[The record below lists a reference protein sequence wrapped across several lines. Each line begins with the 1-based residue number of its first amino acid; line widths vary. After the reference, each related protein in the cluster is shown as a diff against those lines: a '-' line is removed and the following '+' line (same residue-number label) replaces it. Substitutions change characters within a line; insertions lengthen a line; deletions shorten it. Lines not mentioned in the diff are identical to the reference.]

1 MAVVP
6 GADVKVIFMEATVAM
21 SWAVIRC
28 SIRIALSPNPRSAT
42 IWVARRFPNP
52 PLFRITRCMNI
63 HLNLPEKQGFRDMT
77 CLEVLLPPY
86 KHHSSHPKH
95 PLKNLKHGSPSYADK
110 KCLLCG
116 IKFQDERFNK
126 VRNKCY
132 PHKNVLE
139 LYHCDVCNVCICM
152 SCEGNPPPLAV
163 VSLTTH
169 EHEVHLIPRLLD
181 FTCNACGTQGD
192 RSPYFCLQCNFMI
205 HRDCIDLPRI
215 ININRHDHRLSYT
228 SHLGHGNQKCGV
240 CRKAVDGCCG
250 AYSCK
255 KCPSYVVHSL
265 CATRKDVWDMVELE
279 GIPEEEEIAPFKV
292 IDENTIK
299 HMSHDH
305 DLILYMDGRILH
317 ESKLCEACV
326 CQINTDPFYSCEQ
339 CGFILHQTCAI
350 MPREKRHVLCNTP
363 FTLQANDSKDS
374 PRQRKT
380 CLLCNQN
387 FTGFGY
393 QSRNGKVMD
402 VRCGSIFEPFVHK
415 SHPHPLFYKFCN
427 NKCDACETTTF
438 THMLC
443 CDECEFSLDF
453 RCATLPRKVVKQRH
467 DDRPLYL
474 SYIDNNVDGG
484 YWCDICEKKV
494 VEDGYEFFA
503 DRQLVTMFSAP
514 NYCGEFDNAGALMS
528 VDESLMCSFQILKP
542 VDRSVVARLSSYK
555 FTNLL
560 LQSFLSY
567 NPDSNLMG
575 RMGGEKATTDVG
587 VG

>member
-1 MAVVP
+1 
-6 GADVKVIFMEATVAM
+6 
-21 SWAVIRC
+21 
-28 SIRIALSPNPRSAT
+28 
-42 IWVARRFPNP
+42 
-52 PLFRITRCMNI
+52 
-63 HLNLPEKQGFRDMT
+63 
-77 CLEVLLPPY
+77 
-86 KHHSSHPKH
+86 
-95 PLKNLKHGSPSYADK
+95 
-110 KCLLCG
+110 
-116 IKFQDERFNK
+116 
-126 VRNKCY
+126 
-132 PHKNVLE
+132 
-139 LYHCDVCNVCICM
+139 
-152 SCEGNPPPLAV
+152 
-163 VSLTTH
+163 
-169 EHEVHLIPRLLD
+169 
-181 FTCNACGTQGD
+181 
-192 RSPYFCLQCNFMI
+192 
-205 HRDCIDLPRI
+205 
-215 ININRHDHRLSYT
+215 
-228 SHLGHGNQKCGV
+228 
-240 CRKAVDGCCG
+240 
-250 AYSCK
+250 
-255 KCPSYVVHSL
+255 
-265 CATRKDVWDMVELE
+265 
-279 GIPEEEEIAPFKV
+279 
-292 IDENTIK
+292 
-299 HMSHDH
+299 MSHDH

-494 VEDGYEFFA
+494 DTNIWFYTCDAFGVTLHVSCVVGDFSYQMPGPISTKEF
-503 DRQLVTMFSAP
+503 
-514 NYCGEFDNAGALMS
+514 
-528 VDESLMCSFQILKP
+528 
-542 VDRSVVARLSSYK
+542 SYK
-555 FTNLL
+555 VVTNTSMCRPFCSRCLCRCKLSHILENGIGYYCSQYCYHLGHTWEYIATQVLENNLTL
-560 LQSFLSY
+560 LQIPPHMYL
-567 NPDSNLMG
+567 
-575 RMGGEKATTDVG
+575 
-587 VG
+587 